1 MNMTYKE
8 DVWIDPITG
17 TVINQIYDVQLKH
30 FLGYQNDVV
39 RHIYAEFTEEQINN
53 SISSAKRQ
61 ALAQYYQ
68 GQDVVALRLV
78 GQYTESEQA
87 NQIESAKENEAA
99 KQLGTVTL
107 PAILI
112 GTAMVCL
119 AAGFYVYYQNGG
131 GISDLGVDEP
141 SSEPESSP
149 EMAPTTEEESTE
161 EEAADDSSDGESDSE
176 DESEDS
182 DDEQSESEEE

>member
-1 MNMTYKE
+1 MLFGP
-8 DVWIDPITG
+8 DIIRDID
-17 TVINQIYDVQLKH
+17 
-30 FLGYQNDVV
+30 
-39 RHIYAEFTEEQINN
+39 ASFTDEQISN
-53 SISSAKRQ
+53 SITSAKTQ

-87 NQIESAKENEAA
+87 NQIETAKENEAA

-131 GISDLGVDEP
+131 GIADLGIDEP

-161 EEAADDSSDGESDSE
+161 EEAADDSSDGKSDSE

-182 DDEQSESEEE
+182 DDDNQGGDEESGDEENIHSSAQGGFG

>member
-1 MNMTYKE
+1 MAEKR
-8 DVWIDPITG
+8 VQF
-17 TVINQIYDVQLKH
+17 NQIVKSQLPEYVQDDFPLVGE
-30 FLGYQNDVV
+30 FL
-39 RHIYAEFTEEQINN
+39 
-53 SISSAKRQ
+53 S
-61 ALAQYYQ
+61 QYYQ

-131 GISDLGVDEP
+131 GITDLGVDEP

-149 EMAPTTEEESTE
+149 EMAPTTEEDSTE
-161 EEAADDSSDGESDSE
+161 EEAADDSSDGDSDAEE
-176 DESEDS
+176 DSDDS
-182 DDEQSESEEE
+182 DDEQSDSDDADQGGDEGSGGEENIHSSAQGGFG